1 MPNDLLY
8 IPAPG
13 EQRSAAEWR
22 AFRRW
27 ARRRGYT
34 GIVCLPDNARG
45 DLLFPGPGVVVS
57 PGVITAPP
65 ALKEIA
71 P

>member
-8 IPAPG
+8 IHAPG
-13 EQRSAAEWR
+13 DRRTAAEWR

-27 ARRRGYT
+27 ARRRGY
-34 GIVCLPDNARG
+34 GRIIALPDNRRG
-45 DLLFPGPGVVVS
+45 DLSFPSPGVVVS
-57 PGVITAPP
+57 PGVITAPSTR
-65 ALKEIA
+65 KEIA